1 MDKQLLALQNLTG
14 MVLDAE
20 RMKLKQIALAE
31 RKLKEQIRELDNESG
46 KRSEQLLAKGGSDH
60 ALLAGADMRWQS
72 WLQQQKRKLNTRRAA
87 LLAKRDEQ
95 RQKAQKAFGK
105 DEVVRKLLEQSNEE
119 ARMKSGRV

>member
-20 RMKLKQIALAE
+20 RMKLQQIALAE
-31 RKLKEQIRELDNESG
+31 RKLKEQIMELDIESR
-46 KRSEQLLAKGGSDH
+46 KRSGQLLAKGGTDQ

-87 LLAKRDEQ
+87 LLAKYEEQ

-105 DEVVRKLLEQSNEE
+105 DKAVRKLLEQSSEE
-119 ARMKSGRV
+119 ARVKSGRV